1 MKLSFS
7 LSFLER
13 KRNSL
18 LCNWRLAW
26 YPRVCVSILKK
37 EMIYTRIFSFLP
49 KSSFCFPCVYN
60 GCRLAHKNVYNIF
73 SSSYII
79 IKKNLSTGRLRL
91 LIEVIMSYHEWVN
104 DESSCWK
111 KKHVIIIHFSF
122 LHTVDHMMMWERDYQ
137 YRYACPRLITQCFS
151 IKRKS
156 FFIFKRGK

>member
-104 DESSCWK
+104 DESPCWK
-111 KKHVIIIHFSF
+111 KKHVIIIHFSSPF
-122 LHTVDHMMMWERDYQ
+122 LHRSRDDGGERLPVPLRLSSSNNTV
-137 YRYACPRLITQCFS
+137 
-151 IKRKS
+151 
-156 FFIFKRGK
+156 FFHQAKIHFHF